1 MINQEVIFNVTGQ
14 SFFYDPPEGRPSGT
28 PTVSV
33 YQAFADDA
41 AAAVSATTG
50 VCSVGSVSTT
60 FSASA
65 GDTSITVAS
74 GTGITRGR
82 RYLVTD
88 TDGDREWVECI
99 SINGTTVGLR
109 QPLRNTYAA
118 SSTFVD
124 CRISISVDSTWVAS
138 TSNITDILDPYNR
151 LWLTNQEPAAW
162 VPGAAGYRLRWSY
175 TVNGVA
181 TIGVSFADL
190 VRYQAKNLVS
200 PLDVD
205 RRFPG
210 WIDRLPTDYQEDQ
223 GQGLIDEAFQAIKMD
238 CLGDEQVVRRIRSTE
253 VLRELTIYRA
263 NLIAVEAGAFAGGST
278 VDMIKLAHE
287 RYDQRFNQLIREPKV
302 PVDQTG
308 SGSSAMAQRASVWR
322 R

>member
-1 MINQEVIFNVTGQ
+1 MINQEVIFNLTGQ
-14 SFFYDPPEGRPSGT
+14 TLFYDPPEGRPSGT

-33 YQAFADDA
+33 YLATNDDETGTEA
-41 AAAVSATTG
+41 ATTG
-50 VCSVGSVSTT
+50 SCSVDSVSTT
-60 FSASA
+60 FSASL

-88 TDGDREWVECI
+88 GDGDREWVEVL
-99 SINGTTVGLR
+99 SVTGTTVGLR
-109 QPLRNTYAA
+109 QPLKNTYAA
-118 SSTFVD
+118 SSTFKG
-124 CRISISVDSTWVAS
+124 CRISISVDSTWVADK
-138 TSNITDILDPYNR
+138 SNISDILDPSGR
-151 LWLTNQEPAAW
+151 AW
-162 VPGAAGYRLRWSY
+162 RTDELANPIAGAAGYRARWSY
-175 TVNGVA
+175 TVDSIA
-181 TIGVSFADL
+181 TIGVSFFDL
-190 VRYQAKNLVS
+190 VRYQAKNLVN

-238 CLGDEQVVRRIRSTE
+238 ALGDNEVVRRIRNTE

-263 NLIAVEAGAFAGGST
+263 NVIAQEAAMFGDGSNADQ
-278 VDMIKLAHE
+278 VKAAQDLYEARYKL
-287 RYDQRFNQLIREPKV
+287 LLREPKV
-302 PVDQTG
+302 PVDQAG
-308 SGSSAMAQRASVWR
+308 GGASAQAQRLPAWR